1 MPKTVEVELQ
11 EADRMHALAVK
22 MRAQKDPGSADKLE
36 AKVKAKRSRAIARMG
51 RKVKSG
57 SGSGRTVI

>member
-1 MPKTVEVELQ
+1 
-11 EADRMHALAVK
+11 MHALAVK

-51 RKVKSG
+51 KKVRKAG
-57 SGSGRTVI
+57 SGGSAVVKAN